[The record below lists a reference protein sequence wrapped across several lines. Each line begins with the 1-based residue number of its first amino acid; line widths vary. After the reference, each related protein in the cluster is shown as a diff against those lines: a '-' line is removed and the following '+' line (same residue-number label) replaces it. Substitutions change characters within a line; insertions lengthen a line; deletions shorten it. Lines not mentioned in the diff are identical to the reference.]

1 MASSPDDDRS
11 DLLRERRLELGL
23 PAKAAPLLPARRLL
37 FQGAGMGAIAVLAC
51 VGAVVWLQFRQRT
64 LQIQVD
70 SLQPVE
76 VRVAA
81 ARNRLRALRAQTK
94 TLNAAT
100 QRIAA
105 QLVSVRSGSAFL
117 QQLRQVT
124 PAGVQLASVSVQDKQ
139 LNITGF
145 AEGSDA
151 VGSFERINALAL
163 NFEMLPEVPDEG
175 ARVEKASTD
184 AQGITEFRLKVAI
197 DPSVRAT
204 PAALEALGADGLA
217 RRYDQLLREGFSL

>member
-1 MASSPDDDRS
+1 MASSSDGDPS
-11 DLLRERRLELGL
+11 DLLKERRLELGL
-23 PAKAAPLLPARRLL
+23 PATAAPLLPARRLL
-37 FQGAGMGAIAVLAC
+37 FQGACIGVTVVLAC

-76 VRVAA
+76 VRVATTQ
-81 ARNRLRALRAQTK
+81 NRLRALRAQTK